1 MTRSVVPV
9 FVGTDGLVLPFEND
23 VDWAAMSVRIPR
35 ERAHETPRILAR
47 IPTAEYER
55 MSELVWRI
63 GRTTVIEPDR
73 GTVWRYI
80 ARELRRRRVA
90 DQRVLE

>member
-1 MTRSVVPV
+1 MVRSVVPV

-35 ERAHETPRILAR
+35 DRAHETPRILAR

-55 MSELVWRI
+55 MREMVWRI
-63 GRTTVIEPDR
+63 GRTTVIESDR
-73 GTVWRYI
+73 GTVWQYI
-80 ARELRRRRVA
+80 ARELRRRRTA
-90 DQRVLE
+90 DYRVVE